1 MARDTSPLVQI
12 QEGQVFGNFQVL
24 SRLGSGGMGS
34 VYLAENPAIGKRV
47 ALKVIH
53 PDLARNGE
61 VVQRFMNEARAVNR
75 IGNEHIVEVHDHG
88 QTPSGEYFFFME
100 YIHGRTLGEVIG
112 EQGAL
117 PVPRAMHISA
127 QLADAL
133 AAAHLVSIIH
143 RDLKPDN
150 IMLTTRLGDP
160 DFVKVLDFG
169 LAKMLAESTDVN
181 LTAQGVV
188 LGTPHY
194 MAPEVCESRKAI
206 DHRADIYSLGVLI
219 FQMMTG
225 RLPFDAASMGGVLIK
240 HVTEPPPAPRGI
252 NPAIPPSVEQIILRC
267 LAKPPEARFQSM
279 DELRQALLDPE
290 GYLASGPPVMP
301 SASPSRFAGAVPAE
315 LPDTQIS
322 MPPVMPNDVPPHMQW
337 PMAPVNRTMH
347 IGAATGIHDAMRRRW
362 PVIAAV
368 LALAGLTGAAVVLV
382 LTEEPT
388 TVAPVILFLDSG
400 PSALPPDPSDASDA
414 PDAGAAGVRAPQ
426 ARAVDAAATVTV
438 RLTTRPA
445 GAQVFDEN
453 GSLLGA
459 TPIAITLPRDGR
471 EHVLVFRHPRAE
483 ARRKIVVA
491 NGDAEFELELTPLD
505 DSAPNA
511 MPNATPKAMPDA
523 PAPDMVAPPEAP
535 AKSEPATGQP
545 GARPPAG
552 TATPARPRPKPQ
564 QKAPGRGAIDI

>member
-1 MARDTSPLVQI
+1 VQI

-34 VYLAENPAIGKRV
+34 VYLAENLAIGKRV

-61 VVQRFMNEARAVNR
+61 VVKRFFNEARAVNR

-88 QTPSGEYFFFME
+88 QTPNGEYFFIME
-100 YIHGRTLGEVIG
+100 YIQGRTLGEIIG

-117 PVPRAMHISA
+117 PVPRALHVSA

-133 AAAHLVSIIH
+133 DAAHAVSIIH

-150 IMLTTRLGDP
+150 VMLTTRLGDP
-160 DFVKVLDFG
+160 DFIKVLDFG
-169 LAKMLAESTDVN
+169 LAKMLAESTEVN

-194 MAPEVCESRKAI
+194 MAPEVCESLKAI

-240 HVTEPPPAPRGI
+240 HVTELPPAPRGI

-279 DELRQALLDPE
+279 EALRLALLDPE
-290 GYLASGPPVMP
+290 GYLAGGPPVMP

-322 MPPVMPNDVPPHMQW
+322 MPPVMPNNLSPHMQW

-347 IGAATGIHDAMRRRW
+347 IGATTGIQEAMRRRW
-362 PVIAAV
+362 PVIAVV
-368 LALAGLTGAAVVLV
+368 LAVAGLSGAAVVLA
-382 LTEEPT
+382 LTDEPT
-388 TVAPVILFLDSG
+388 AVAPVILSLDSG
-400 PSALPPDPSDASDA
+400 VAALPPDGD
-414 PDAGAAGVRAPQ
+414 DAGARASQ

-453 GSLLGA
+453 DALLGA
-459 TPIAITLPRDGR
+459 TPTAITLPRDGR

-483 ARRKIVVA
+483 ARRKTVVA

-505 DSAPNA
+505 DRAPE
-511 MPNATPKAMPDA
+511 ATPDT
-523 PAPDMVAPPEAP
+523 PAPGKMAPPKAP
-535 AKSEPATGQP
+535 PTSEPT
-545 GARPPAG
+545 
-552 TATPARPRPKPQ
+552 TRPRPKPQ
-564 QKAPGRGAIDI
+564 SKPPGRGAIDI

>member
-1 MARDTSPLVQI
+1 VLI

-34 VYLAENPAIGKRV
+34 VYLAENLAIGKRV

-61 VVQRFMNEARAVNR
+61 VVQRFFNEARAVNR

-88 QTPSGEYFFFME
+88 QTPNGEYFFLME
-100 YIHGRTLGEVIG
+100 YIHGRTLGEVIA

-117 PVPRAMHISA
+117 PVPRALHISA

-133 AAAHLVSIIH
+133 AAAHAVSIIH

-150 IMLTTRLGDP
+150 VMLTTRLGDP

-169 LAKMLAESTDVN
+169 LAKMLAESTEVN

-206 DHRADIYSLGVLI
+206 DHRADIYSLGVLV

-290 GYLASGPPVMP
+290 RYLAGGPPVMP
-301 SASPSRFAGAVPAE
+301 AASPSRFAGAVPAE

-322 MPPVMPNDVPPHMQW
+322 MPPVMLDNVPPHMQW
-337 PMAPVNRTMH
+337 PMAPINRTMP
-347 IGAATGIHDAMRRRW
+347 IGTPTGIQEAVRRRW
-362 PVIAAV
+362 PLIAV
-368 LALAGLTGAAVVLV
+368 LLGAAGLAGAAVVLAV
-382 LTEEPT
+382 TDEPT
-388 TVAPVILFLDSG
+388 TVAPAIVSLDSG
-400 PSALPPDPSDASDA
+400 VAEPRDAA
-414 PDAGAAGVRAPQ
+414 VQ
-426 ARAVDAAATVTV
+426 AQPVGNVDAAATVTV

-445 GAQVFDEN
+445 GAQVFDEQ
-453 GSLLGA
+453 GTLLGV
-459 TPIAITLPRDGR
+459 TPTAITLPRDGR

-483 ARRKIVVA
+483 ARRKTVVA
-491 NGDAEFELELTPLD
+491 SGDTEFELELTALD
-505 DSAPNA
+505 RAPE
-511 MPNATPKAMPDA
+511 PRPREPDRSGSTGDKSS
-523 PAPDMVAPPEAP
+523 PDG
-535 AKSEPATGQP
+535 PATSP
-545 GARPPAG
+545 
-552 TATPARPRPKPQ
+552 RPRPRSRP
-564 QKAPGRGAIDI
+564 PGRGAIDI

>member
-1 MARDTSPLVQI
+1 VLI
-12 QEGQVFGNFQVL
+12 QEGHVFGNFQVL

-53 PDLARNGE
+53 PDLARHGE

-88 QTPSGEYFFFME
+88 KTPSGEYFFFME
-100 YIHGRTLGEVIG
+100 YIPGRTLNDVIA

-117 PVPRAMHISA
+117 PVPRALHVSA

-133 AAAHLVSIIH
+133 AAAHAVSIIH

-150 IMLTTRLGDP
+150 VMLTTRLGDP

-169 LAKMLAESTDVN
+169 LAKMMAESTDTN

-206 DHRADIYSLGVLI
+206 DHRADIYSLGVLM

-225 RLPFDAASMGGVLIK
+225 RLPFDAPSMGGVLIK

-252 NPAIPPSVEQIILRC
+252 NPAIPPSVEQVILRC

-279 DELRQALLDPE
+279 GELRQALLDPE
-290 GYLASGPPVMP
+290 RYLAGGPPVMP
-301 SASPSRFAGAVPAE
+301 AASPHRFAGAAPAE
-315 LPDTQIS
+315 IPDTQIS
-322 MPPVMPNDVPPHMQW
+322 MPPVMPHNLPPQMQW
-337 PMAPVNRTMH
+337 PVAPVNRTMP
-347 IGAATGIHDAMRRRW
+347 IGAPTGIQEAVRRRW
-362 PVIAAV
+362 PIIAVV
-368 LALAGLTGAAVVLV
+368 LGAAGLAGAAVVLAV
-382 LTEEPT
+382 TEEPT
-388 TVAPVILFLDSG
+388 TLAPVI
-400 PSALPPDPSDASDA
+400 ALA
-414 PDAGAAGVRAPQ
+414 PANVLGDAGVAEHHQPRDAAAVQ
-426 ARAVDAAATVTV
+426 AQPVASADAAATVTV

-445 GAQVFDEN
+445 GAQVFDAN
-453 GSLLGA
+453 DTLLGV
-459 TPIAITLPRDGR
+459 TPTAITLPRDGH

-483 ARRKIVVA
+483 ARRKTVVA
-491 NGDAEFELELTPLD
+491 SGDTEFELELTPLD
-505 DSAPNA
+505 DSAPDTR
-511 MPNATPKAMPDA
+511 PRQMPD
-523 PAPDMVAPPEAP
+523 
-535 AKSEPATGQP
+535 KSRPGRNQP
-545 GARPPAG
+545 GASPGGPA
-552 TATPARPRPKPQ
+552 TSPRPRPKPS
-564 QKAPGRGAIDI
+564 KAPGRGAIDI

>member
-1 MARDTSPLVQI
+1 MARDTSPLVLI

-61 VVQRFMNEARAVNR
+61 LVQRFMNEARAVNR

-88 QTPSGEYFFFME
+88 QTPNGEYFFFME

-117 PVPRAMHISA
+117 PVPRALHISA

-133 AAAHLVSIIH
+133 AAAHAVSIIH

-150 IMLTTRLGDP
+150 VMLTTRLGDP
-160 DFVKVLDFG
+160 DFIKVLDFG

-267 LAKPPEARFQSM
+267 LAKQPEARFQSM
-279 DELRQALLDPE
+279 GELRQALLDPE

-347 IGAATGIHDAMRRRW
+347 IGAATGVHEAMRRRW
-362 PVIAAV
+362 PVIAVV
-368 LALAGLTGAAVVLV
+368 LAVAGLTGAAVVLAV
-382 LTEEPT
+382 TDEPT

-400 PSALPPDPSDASDA
+400 PEALPPNVG
-414 PDAGAAGVRAPQ
+414 DAGAAGDRAQQ
-426 ARAVDAAATVTV
+426 ARGVDAGATVTV

-445 GAQVFDEN
+445 GAQVFDEQ
-453 GSLLGA
+453 GTLLGA
-459 TPIAITLPRDGR
+459 TPTAITLPRDGR
-471 EHVLVFRHPRAE
+471 EHVLAFRHPRAE
-483 ARRKIVVA
+483 ARRKTVVA

-505 DSAPNA
+505 DSAPK
-511 MPNATPKAMPDA
+511 ATPDP
-523 PAPDMVAPPEAP
+523 PAPEKVAPPKAP
-535 AKSEPATGQP
+535 ATPESATN
-545 GARPPAG
+545 RP
-552 TATPARPRPKPQ
+552 ATPARPRPKPQ
-564 QKAPGRGAIDI
+564 PKSPGRGAIDI

>member
-1 MARDTSPLVQI
+1 LAERLDRGQGATGNCPLPVLI

-34 VYLAENPAIGKRV
+34 VYLAENLAIGKRV

-53 PDLARNGE
+53 TDLARNGE
-61 VVQRFMNEARAVNR
+61 VVQRFFNEARAVNR

-88 QTPSGEYFFFME
+88 QTPNGEYFFLME
-100 YIHGRTLGEVIG
+100 YIHGRTLGEIIG

-117 PVPRAMHISA
+117 PVPRALHISA

-133 AAAHLVSIIH
+133 AAAHAVSIIH

-150 IMLTTRLGDP
+150 VMLTTRLGDP
-160 DFVKVLDFG
+160 DFIKVLDFG

-206 DHRADIYSLGVLI
+206 DHRADIYSLGVLM

-252 NPAIPPSVEQIILRC
+252 NPAIPPSVEQIVLRC

-290 GYLASGPPVMP
+290 RYLAAGPPVMP
-301 SASPSRFAGAVPAE
+301 AATPNRFAGAVPAE

-322 MPPVMPNDVPPHMQW
+322 MPPVMPNNVPPHMQW
-337 PMAPVNRTMH
+337 PMAPVNRTMP
-347 IGAATGIHDAMRRRW
+347 IGAPTGIQEAVRRRW
-362 PVIAAV
+362 PLIAV
-368 LALAGLTGAAVVLV
+368 LLGVAGLAGAAVVLTV
-382 LTEEPT
+382 TDEPT
-388 TVAPVILFLDSG
+388 TVAPVIVFLDG
-400 PSALPPDPSDASDA
+400 GTAEPVDA
-414 PDAGAAGVRAPQ
+414 AAAAQ
-426 ARAVDAAATVTV
+426 AVQAVDAAATVTV

-445 GAQVFDEN
+445 GAQVFDEQDA
-453 GSLLGA
+453 LLGV
-459 TPIAITLPRDGR
+459 TPTAITLPRDGR
-471 EHVLVFRHPRAE
+471 EHVLVFRHPEAE
-483 ARRKIVVA
+483 ARRKTVIA
-491 NGDAEFELELTPLD
+491 NGDTEFELELTPLD
-505 DSAPNA
+505 DRAPETTPRQTPDKSSSAKDKPGA
-511 MPNATPKAMPDA
+511 SP
-523 PAPDMVAPPEAP
+523 
-535 AKSEPATGQP
+535 SSGPATSP
-545 GARPPAG
+545 
-552 TATPARPRPKPQ
+552 RPRPRPQ
-564 QKAPGRGAIDI
+564 PKAPGRGAIDI